1 MLMQLSIHLP
11 KLLLYFVLQL
21 ALSDI
26 LFLLV
31 DSTVVMEEILSAT
44 WRVYIYYIH
53 YCLDE
58 KTLNTPAV
66 VQRVLPKVTRCQ
78 LVLGSDEN
86 SAFLFVSRCR

>member
-44 WRVYIYYIH
+44 WRIYIID